1 VQVSRVDGYHAARRR
16 IATFVSEQGGATPVP
31 ACPAWSV
38 HDLIA
43 HLSGTAEAL
52 TAGDM
57 PPPVARQ
64 WIDRLVVERRLV
76 TVPDMLERWAGSAR
90 AIGSLP
96 KANVAGL
103 LADIVVH
110 EHDLRGALGC
120 PGARDEPALREA
132 VMIFLRIHAGAIERA
147 GLAPLA
153 IGRND
158 SGRRAGWYR
167 DLPMAS
173 HEGRPGCTLHVDDWE
188 ATRVLSSRRTRDE
201 MRALPAHG
209 DLEPYMDVFEK
220 HAPLPEHALD
230 EGSW

>member
-1 VQVSRVDGYHAARRR
+1 MSRVDEYHAARRR
-16 IATFVSEQGGATPVP
+16 IATFVSEQGGARPVP

-52 TAGDM
+52 SAGDM
-57 PPPVARQ
+57 PPPDARQ
-64 WIDRLVVERRLV
+64 WIDRLVAERRRV
-76 TVPDMLERWAGSAR
+76 TVPDMLERWAGCAR

-110 EHDLRGALGC
+110 EHDLRGALSC
-120 PGARDEPALREA
+120 PGARDEPALREVGA
-132 VMIFLRIHAGAIERA
+132 IFLRIHAGPIERA

-153 IGRND
+153 IGRAD
-158 SGRRAGWYR
+158 SGRRAHWYR
-167 DLPMAS
+167 DSPMAS
-173 HEGRPGCTLHVDDWE
+173 HGGTPGCTLHVDDWE

-201 MRALPAHG
+201 MRALPAKG
-209 DLEPYMDVFEK
+209 DLGPYMDVFEA
-220 HAPLPEHALD
+220 HAPLPEQSLD
-230 EGSW
+230 EASW